1 MEIKKIFF
9 SIYKQLIFLLPP
21 ETAHAVTLSM
31 AEKIYKSFLK
41 NIIASKITT
50 NEKKVMGITFPNIL
64 GLAAGFD
71 KNGDYLNFI
80 NNIGLGFI
88 EVGTVTPKPQYGNN
102 KPRIF
107 RVANEEAIINHL
119 GFNNKGVSYL
129 KEKLRY
135 FNRNIP
141 IGVNIGKNSNTSI
154 DKAYEDYEYC
164 MHEIFEF
171 SDYLTLNISS
181 PNTLKLRDL
190 HSKDY
195 LNNFLKRIKM
205 THEKLAKKY
214 KKHVPLLLKI
224 SPDISQEDLSNI
236 CNSINHYDIDGVIAT
251 NTTVDKSILKNKKF
265 LNYSGGISGKP
276 LLEKS
281 NKIIRVLKK
290 FVGSDVAVIG
300 CGGISSKET
309 ALNKIEAG
317 SDLIQLYTGLVYSG
331 ASLIQEITSLKK
343 NKFT

>member
-41 NIIASKITT
+41 NIISSKIIT
-50 NEKKVMGITFPNIL
+50 NEKKVMGITFPNML

-80 NNIGLGFI
+80 NNIGLGFVEI
-88 EVGTVTPKPQYGNN
+88 GTITPKPQYGNN

-129 KEKLRY
+129 KEKLKY

-141 IGVNIGKNSNTSI
+141 IGVNIGKNSNTPI
-154 DKAYEDYEYC
+154 DKAHEDYEHC
-164 MHEIFEF
+164 MNEIFEF

-181 PNTLKLRDL
+181 PNTLQLRDL
-190 HSKDY
+190 HSQNY
-195 LNNFLKRIKM
+195 LNNFLKNIKA
-205 THEKLAKKY
+205 THEKLSKKY

-224 SPDISQEDLSNI
+224 SPDIIEEDLNNI
-236 CNSINHYDIDGVIAT
+236 CSSIKHYDIDGVIAT
-251 NTTVDKSILKNKKF
+251 NTSVDKSILKNKK
-265 LNYSGGISGKP
+265 LANYSGGVSGRP
-276 LLEKS
+276 LLIKS
-281 NKIIRVLKK
+281 NKIIENLKEL
-290 FVGSDVAVIG
+290 VGNNVAIIG
-300 CGGISSKET
+300 CGGISSKEI
-309 ALNKIEAG
+309 AANKIKLG

-331 ASLIQEITSLKK
+331 TNLIQEITGLN
-343 NKFT
+343 NKSM